1 MDNEESHE
9 KEASE
14 TEITLSESTL
24 AKIKLQLPV
33 AMKFGIILAASLSV
47 IGFVGVDQ
55 NVLAHELNHDVRHAL
70 AFACH

>member
-9 KEASE
+9 TEDSE
-14 TEITLSESTL
+14 TEIALKESTL

-33 AMKFGIILAASLSV
+33 AIKFGIILAASIGV
-47 IGFVGVDQ
+47 ISFVGIDQ